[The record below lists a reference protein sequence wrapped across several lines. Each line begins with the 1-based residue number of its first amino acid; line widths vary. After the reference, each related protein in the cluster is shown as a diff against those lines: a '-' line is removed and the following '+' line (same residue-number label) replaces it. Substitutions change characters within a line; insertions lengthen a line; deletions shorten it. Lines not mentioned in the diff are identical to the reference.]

1 MAKRVFKYP
10 IETEDRQNIQI
21 HKGYQILT
29 VDTQNEKPC
38 IWALVDDEAPIIVAS
53 IRTHGTGHEV
63 YEPDNLQY
71 IGSYQLLKG
80 RLVFHVFEDKI
91 PT

>member
-10 IETEDRQNIQI
+10 LLTSDKQSINLPL
-21 HKGYQILT
+21 GYQILK
-29 VDTQNEKPC
+29 VDTQDEMPH
-38 IWALVDDEAPIIVAS
+38 IWVLVDDTAPMTDTI
-53 IRTHGTGHEV
+53 IRTHGTGHEI

-71 IGSYQLLKG
+71 IGSYQLLRG
-80 RLVFHVFEDKI
+80 RLVFHVFEDKT

>member
-21 HKGYQILT
+21 HKGYQFLT
-29 VDTQNEKPC
+29 VDTQSEKPC
-38 IWALVDDEAPIIVAS
+38 IWALVDDEAPITVAR
-53 IRTHGTGHEV
+53 IRTHGTGHEI
-63 YEPDNLQY
+63 YESENLHY
-71 IGSYQLLKG
+71 IGSYHLLRG
-80 RLVFHVFEDKI
+80 QLVFHVFEDKI